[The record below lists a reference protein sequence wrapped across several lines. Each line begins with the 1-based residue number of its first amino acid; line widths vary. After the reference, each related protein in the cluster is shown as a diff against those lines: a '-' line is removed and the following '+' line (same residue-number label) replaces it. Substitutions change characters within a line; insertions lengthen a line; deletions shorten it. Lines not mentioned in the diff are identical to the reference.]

1 MKSQKF
7 SIILIFAIFVGI
19 VTGLIIA
26 SNFNLPLK
34 GVAADSEKET
44 VKPVVLG
51 SNEPV
56 SEELLGLEK
65 FSKAFAKVA
74 EKVSPSVVTI
84 SSQSVVKRR
93 TNPFFQDDFFRQF
106 FNVPEEQE
114 QILRGLGSGVIINP
128 DGYILTNNHVVKDA
142 DELTV
147 TIAKKD
153 YDAKVVGTDPESD
166 LAVIKIDK
174 TGLPAIKLGNSD
186 DLEVG
191 EWVLAIG
198 NPFDKIFRSTVTAG
212 IVSAKGRTLPELGGG
227 KIQYQDFIQTDAAI
241 NPGNSGGA
249 LVNLRGEL
257 IGINTAILGRA
268 NVGIGFAIP
277 VNLAHSV
284 MQQLISEG
292 HVIRGYL
299 GVMISNVSDEMAQFY
314 KLDEAKGAF
323 VNQVVEDS
331 PAGKAGVK
339 EEDIIIKLND
349 EKIENR
355 DQLTNKVASYPPD
368 SKVKLTVWRD
378 GKEKVLTVKLAERPS
393 GGIAKSEE
401 STKNENK
408 LGIEVQDLTNELA
421 RRLGYEDGEGV
432 IITSVK
438 GNSIAA
444 REGLREGQLITA
456 VNRQPVHNVREF
468 NKIIRRLK
476 PNDIVL
482 FKLKY
487 KDMSFFRA
495 IRIPK
500 DKK

>member
-1 MKSQKF
+1 MKGREMKSKKYSF
-7 SIILIFAIFVGI
+7 ILVFAIFVGI

-44 VKPVVLG
+44 VEPVVLG
-51 SNEPV
+51 SSEPV

-74 EKVSPSVVTI
+74 EKASPSVVTI

-147 TIAKKD
+147 SIDKKD

-212 IVSAKGRTLPELGGG
+212 IVSAKGRTLPQLGGG

-257 IGINTAILGRA
+257 IGINTAILGQA

-277 VNLAHSV
+277 VYLAHSV

-299 GVMISNVSDEMAQFY
+299 GVMISNVSDEIDR
-314 KLDEAKGAF
+314 KS
-323 VNQVVEDS
+323 VV
-331 PAGKAGVK
+331 
-339 EEDIIIKLND
+339 
-349 EKIENR
+349 
-355 DQLTNKVASYPPD
+355 
-368 SKVKLTVWRD
+368 
-378 GKEKVLTVKLAERPS
+378 
-393 GGIAKSEE
+393 
-401 STKNENK
+401 
-408 LGIEVQDLTNELA
+408 
-421 RRLGYEDGEGV
+421 
-432 IITSVK
+432 
-438 GNSIAA
+438 
-444 REGLREGQLITA
+444 
-456 VNRQPVHNVREF
+456 
-468 NKIIRRLK
+468 
-476 PNDIVL
+476 
-482 FKLKY
+482 
-487 KDMSFFRA
+487 
-495 IRIPK
+495 
-500 DKK
+500 